1 MNIKQ
6 ATEQI
11 EGAVRSYMAKDE
23 LGIYLIPPQMQ
34 RPIFLVGPPG
44 VGKTAIVQQIAERMG
59 INFVSYSM
67 THHTR
72 QSAIGLPY
80 IEEAEYG
87 GKSYRVSR
95 YTMSEII
102 ATVYDV
108 IKATGIQEG
117 ILFLDEVNCVSE
129 TLAPAMLQFLQ
140 FKSFGQHRLPSG
152 WTIVTAGNPPE
163 YNRAARDFDPATLD
177 RMKRIDVEPDLGI
190 WRDYAVAHQ
199 VHPAIITYLENKP
212 ESFYHVRQVV
222 DGTRLV
228 TARGWDDLSR
238 MLLAYEQV
246 GLHADQ
252 ALVSQYIQDP
262 DIAEDFSLYLELFAK
277 YQSDCRVTDIL
288 DGTVTDE
295 MTETARHAPFDERV
309 AIVSLLDSAL
319 LARVHATSEY
329 EQAIRDTRD
338 ILVAL
343 RDEPSSS
350 GMVLADARSEL
361 AGLSAGEGSDAR
373 TRRAAMKVSILSR
386 VCEAMVQKDGSASLD
401 KGKAPFNEAVHELGE
416 RIRSLSEQVDA
427 ALNFVDQTYGDG
439 EEMLVFVTRLAVD
452 PDFMAFVSRHG
463 SDSFVSHSKGL
474 MVRDRKHEL
483 LDELDKLSAEAP
495 SASGDITGDMGE
507 L

>member
-6 ATEQI
+6 ATEQV
-11 EGAVRSYMAKDE
+11 EGAIRAYMAKDD
-23 LGIYLIPPQMQ
+23 LGINLIPPQMQ
-34 RPIFLVGPPG
+34 RPVFLVGPPG
-44 VGKTAIVQQIAERMG
+44 VGKTAIVQQIANRMG

-87 GKSYRVSR
+87 DKTYRVSR

-108 IKATGIQEG
+108 IKESGIQEG

-177 RMKRIDVEPDLGI
+177 RMKRIDVEPDLDV

-199 VHPAIITYLENKP
+199 VHPAIITYLESKP

-228 TARGWDDLSR
+228 TARGWEDLSR
-238 MLLAYEQV
+238 MLVAYEQV

-252 ALVSQYIQDP
+252 ELISQYIQDP
-262 DIAEDFSLYLELFAK
+262 DIAEDFALFLELFAK
-277 YQSDCRVTDIL
+277 YQSDCRVNDIL
-288 DGTVTDE
+288 DGTASPE
-295 MTETARHAPFDERV
+295 MTVTVKEAPFDERV
-309 AIVSLLDSAL
+309 AIMGLLDSAL
-319 LARVHATSEY
+319 LARVHATCEY
-329 EQAIRDTRD
+329 ESAVREVHD

-343 RDEPSSS
+343 KDEPTSA
-350 GMVLADARSEL
+350 GIVLADARSEL
-361 AGLSAGEGSDAR
+361 ARLSADGGSDERVRVTAV
-373 TRRAAMKVSILSR
+373 KVDILGR
-386 VCEAMVQKDGSASLD
+386 VCEAMVQEDGSTSID
-401 KGKAPFNEAVHELGE
+401 HGKKPFNDSVHELAE
-416 RIRSLSEQVDA
+416 RTRALSKQIDV
-427 ALNFVDQTYGDG
+427 ALGFVDEAFGDG

-452 PDFMAFVSRHG
+452 PEFMAFVSRHG
-463 SDSFVSHSKGL
+463 SDSFVAHSKSL

-483 LDELDKLSAEAP
+483 LDELDKLSAED
-495 SASGDITGDMGE
+495 SDVRRGDESDVSE